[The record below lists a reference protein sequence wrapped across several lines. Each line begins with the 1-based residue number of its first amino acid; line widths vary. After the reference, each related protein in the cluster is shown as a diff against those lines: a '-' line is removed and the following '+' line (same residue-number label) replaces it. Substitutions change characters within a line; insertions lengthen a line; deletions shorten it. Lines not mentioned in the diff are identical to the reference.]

1 MGTGSSKEDSSSQL
15 QPNEKPSQNESQNFA
30 IAAKPADNT
39 KETKVCEAKEAEV
52 KLPHMYEAIVKDA
65 DSPIDKSS
73 VDKLYDQLCYGVFLN
88 QKSKASSIFN
98 LINCINSYHY
108 HD

>member
-73 VDKLYDQLCYGVFLN
+73 VDKLYDQLYYGVFLN